1 MFVGSLLAAVA
12 GFILVAFVMLE
23 RGLREKLENFGLN
36 TLIVREMI
44 MVNDPE
50 LVPQGNR
57 PDRLAQLVAW
67 GDKLR
72 LRQLY
77 VRATSEWPG
86 EMQVI
91 SYPPEAM
98 PWLRDYASEVTPLI
112 CVSDQW
118 PENAVIKVS
127 ANRQTGQAIVKR
139 PGKLFRPLANQNL
152 LLAPQGWIPDIER
165 IGFVEI
171 NLFQRRNDAP
181 QMKSIV
187 DMIQLLFNLDKRTVP
202 QVQSPLQMA
211 EELEDLRE
219 KQKQWRAGLAATLGL
234 ALALVYGAIAVLE
247 FRQNLFISALLRSMG
262 APGAILFLRQWGENA
277 LLANM
282 ATAGAIALLAV
293 FHDALFTTLGIS
305 KSVLAAG
312 GPNPYF
318 TAEVLMIFVWVN
330 VGALLSA
337 LPVAFGMRRPV
348 GEVLN

>member
-1 MFVGSLLAAVA
+1 MLAAVA
-12 GFILVAFVMLE
+12 AFILVAFLMLE
-23 RGLREKLENFGLN
+23 RGLREKLESFGLN

-44 MVNDPE
+44 MMNDPE
-50 LVPQGNR
+50 LLAQGSR
-57 PDRLAQLVAW
+57 PDRLAQLAAW

-77 VRATSEWPG
+77 VRANSEWPG

-98 PWLRDYASEVTPLI
+98 PWLRDYASEITPLI

-139 PGKLFRPLANQNL
+139 PGKLFRPIANQNL
-152 LLAPQGWIPDIER
+152 LLAPQGWIPDVER
-165 IGFVEI
+165 IGFIEI

-181 QMKSIV
+181 EMKSIV
-187 DMIQLLFNLDKRTVP
+187 DMITLLFNLDRRNTP

-211 EELEDLRE
+211 EELEQLRE
-219 KQKQWRAGLAATLGL
+219 RQNQWRAGLAATLGL
-234 ALALVYGAIAVLE
+234 ALALVYGAIALLE

-262 APGAILFLRQWGENA
+262 APGAILFLRQWFENA
-277 LLANM
+277 LLANG
-282 ATAGAIALLAV
+282 AAGGALALLAF
-293 FHDALFTTLGIS
+293 FHQPMFSMLGVS
-305 KSVLAAG
+305 KTVLTAAG
-312 GPNPYF
+312 PSPYLSP
-318 TAEVLMIFVWVN
+318 EVLIIFAWVN
-330 VGALLSA
+330 IGAFLSA